1 MFWVATQ
8 FLSPHSIDVNILVYS
23 SVSYICVFSAELIL
37 FCLKLPWD
45 DGPAACAR
53 GHQPYL
59 NPVQNL
65 TGLTYTGCLAL
76 TSGHTSERKH
86 GWWRTAGSNVILLSL
101 SLIPWLCHS
110 LFFPIATL
118 MNSPF
123 VSDFNGYA
131 DRSRVWVIRS
141 SDLPP
146 CEISWWTLKW

>member
-1 MFWVATQ
+1 MFWLTTD
-8 FLSPHSIDVNILVYS
+8 SIDVNILVYS
-23 SVSYICVFSAELIL
+23 SISYICVFSAELIL
-37 FCLKLPWD
+37 SESWHGMMDL
-45 DGPAACAR
+45 ACAR
-53 GHQPYL
+53 GHRPYL

-86 GWWRTAGSNVILLSL
+86 AWWRTAGSNFILLSL
-101 SLIPWLCHS
+101 SFLSSATLS
-110 LFFPIATL
+110 FFPITTF

-131 DRSRVWVIRS
+131 DRSSVWVIRS